1 MTTIISNIFLIV
13 IFVIIPAII
22 FIEFIQTTFEMEKK
36 QAWRRRM
43 RAYEEI
49 EAMTEERR
57 QNEEK

>member
-1 MTTIISNIFLIV
+1 
-13 IFVIIPAII
+13 
-22 FIEFIQTTFEMEKK
+22 MEKK